1 MKTRRIEAFNQG
13 VKEFE
18 YYSET
23 IPTLNSFINFNGSP
37 WQVYSIEHT
46 IKYGSLIG
54 IKIGVK

>member
-1 MKTRRIEAFNQG
+1 MKIRRIEAFNYG
-13 VKEFE
+13 VKQFE

-23 IPTLNSFINFNGSP
+23 IPTLGSYIDFNGSP
-37 WQVYSIEHT
+37 WQVYSVEHT